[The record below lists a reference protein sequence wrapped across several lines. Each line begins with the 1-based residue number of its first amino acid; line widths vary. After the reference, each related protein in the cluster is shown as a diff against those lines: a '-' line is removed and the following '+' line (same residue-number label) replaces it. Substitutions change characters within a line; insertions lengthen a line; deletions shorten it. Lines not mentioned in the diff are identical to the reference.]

1 MRQPHFAMHAF
12 ATSERFAHLDR
23 KDRDRLEAISKLDEF
38 EPGEE
43 ILAAGHPNDSIC
55 LVVSGLIEVRAKTRR
70 GEVVLCQLRPGDLF
84 GEVEAFA
91 ALPEG
96 VRYIASEDT
105 IVRAVPKNPLRHELL
120 AHRSLAVGLLHA
132 YSRSISEK
140 LRAANEVA
148 AHRESSTGSR
158 SAPPADSAERS
169 PHVSE
174 DEAAWLALLG
184 HELSASPGQPVV
196 EEGEAT
202 RSFFLVRQG
211 ELEVRKKLAGGKERT
226 LARLGP
232 RDLFGFMAFV
242 DGKPRSASVVAAT
255 SAQLAKVDPD
265 ALEKAIHL
273 NFTVGFKFLGTLC
286 GVLGRTYGETV
297 QRLIAAS

>member
-1 MRQPHFAMHAF
+1 MYAF

-38 EPGEE
+38 PPGQE

-55 LVVSGLIEVRAKTRR
+55 LVVSGCIEVRAKTRKA
-70 GEVVLCQLRPGDLF
+70 EVVLCTLRPGDLF

-91 ALPEG
+91 TLPEG
-96 VRYIASEDT
+96 VRYVARDDT
-105 IVRAVPKNPLRHELL
+105 IVRAVPKNPLRHEVL
-120 AHRSLAVGLLHA
+120 AHRNLAVGLLHA

-148 AHRESSTGSR
+148 GGADVSREKSDAALG
-158 SAPPADSAERS
+158 ERA
-169 PHVSE
+169 PHVTE
-174 DEAAWLALLG
+174 EEAAWLALLG
-184 HELSASPGQPVV
+184 HELSASPGEAVV
-196 EEGEAT
+196 EEGDPT
-202 RSFFLVRQG
+202 RSFFLVLDG
-211 ELEVRKKLAGGKERT
+211 ELEVRKRGAAGKERT

-232 RDLFGFMAFV
+232 RDLFGFMSFV
-242 DGKPRSASVVAAT
+242 DGRPRSASVFAAT
-255 SAQLAKVDPD
+255 PTRLARVDRD
-265 ALEKAIHL
+265 ALDKATHL

-297 QRLIAAS
+297 RQVMAGS

>member
-1 MRQPHFAMHAF
+1 MHAF

-38 EPGEE
+38 GPGEE

-70 GEVVLCQLRPGDLF
+70 GEAVLCQLRPGDLF

-91 ALPEG
+91 TLPEG
-96 VRYIASEDT
+96 VRYTAREDT

-140 LRAANEVA
+140 LRAANEIVSRPDAFAGDGVA
-148 AHRESSTGSR
+148 ISSG
-158 SAPPADSAERS
+158 AAERA
-169 PHVSE
+169 PHLSE

-202 RSFFLVRQG
+202 RSFFLVREG
-211 ELEVRKKLAGGKERT
+211 ELEVRKKLSGGKDRT

-286 GVLGRTYGETV
+286 GVLGRTYEETV
-297 QRLIAAS
+297 RQVIAGS

>member
-1 MRQPHFAMHAF
+1 MHAF

-23 KDRDRLEAISKLDEF
+23 RDRDRLEAISKLDEF
-38 EPGEE
+38 DPGEE

-91 ALPEG
+91 TLPEG
-96 VRYIASEDT
+96 VRYVAREDT
-105 IVRAVPKNPLRHELL
+105 IVRAVPKNPLRHEVL
-120 AHRSLAVGLLHA
+120 AHRNLAVGLLHA

-148 AHRESSTGSR
+148 VPPQ
-158 SAPPADSAERS
+158 SAVAGRAAAPTESAERS
-169 PHVSE
+169 PHLSE

-184 HELSASPGQPVV
+184 HEVSAAPGQPVV
-196 EEGEAT
+196 EEGDAT
-202 RSFFLVRQG
+202 RSFFLVREG
-211 ELEVRKKLAGGKERT
+211 ELEVRKKLSGGKDRT

-242 DGKPRSASVVAAT
+242 DGKPRSASVIAAT

-265 ALEKAIHL
+265 ALEKATHL

-297 QRLIAAS
+297 RQVIAAS

>member
-1 MRQPHFAMHAF
+1 MLFR
-12 ATSERFAHLDR
+12 S
-23 KDRDRLEAISKLDEF
+23 
-38 EPGEE
+38 
-43 ILAAGHPNDSIC
+43 
-55 LVVSGLIEVRAKTRR
+55 VRAKTRR

-91 ALPEG
+91 KLPEG
-96 VRYIASEDT
+96 VRYIAREDT
-105 IVRAVPKNPLRHELL
+105 IVRAIPKNPLRHELL
-120 AHRSLAVGLLHA
+120 AHRNLAVGLLHV

-140 LRAANEVA
+140 LRAANEIA
-148 AHRESSTGSR
+148 AQPAASGSAATP
-158 SAPPADSAERS
+158 SDSAERS

-184 HELSASPGQPVV
+184 HELSASPGQRVV

-202 RSFFLVRQG
+202 RSFFLVREG
-211 ELEVRKKLAGGKERT
+211 ELEVRKKLSGGKERT

-232 RDLFGFMAFV
+232 RDLFGVMAFV
-242 DGKPRSASVVAAT
+242 DGKPRSASVFAAT
-255 SAQLAKVDPD
+255 PAQLAKVDLD
-265 ALEKAIHL
+265 ALEKATHL

-297 QRLIAAS
+297 RQVIASS

>member
-1 MRQPHFAMHAF
+1 MHAF
-12 ATSERFAHLDR
+12 ATSERFAHLER
-23 KDRDRLEAISKLDEF
+23 KDRDRLEAMSKLDEF

-55 LVVSGLIEVRAKTRR
+55 LVVSGIVEVRAKTRR
-70 GEVVLCQLRPGDLF
+70 GEIVLCQLRPGDLF

-91 ALPEG
+91 TLPEG
-96 VRYIASEDT
+96 VRYVAREDT

-120 AHRSLAVGLLHA
+120 AHRNLAVGLLHA

-140 LRAANEVA
+140 LRAANEVVAHPDVQRGA
-148 AHRESSTGSR
+148 ASSESV
-158 SAPPADSAERS
+158 ERA

-196 EEGEAT
+196 AEGEAT
-202 RSFFLVRQG
+202 RSFFLVREG
-211 ELEVRKKLAGGKERT
+211 ELEVRKKLSSGKERT

-242 DGKPRSASVVAAT
+242 DGKPRSASVIAAT

-265 ALEKAIHL
+265 ALEKATHL

-297 QRLIAAS
+297 RQLIS

>member
-1 MRQPHFAMHAF
+1 MVHAF

-43 ILAAGHPNDSIC
+43 ILAAGHPNDSLC

-91 ALPEG
+91 TMPEG
-96 VRYIASEDT
+96 VRYIARDDT
-105 IVRAVPKNPLRHELL
+105 IVRAIPKNPLRHELL
-120 AHRSLAVGLLHA
+120 AHRNLAVGLLHS

-148 AHRESSTGSR
+148 VHPEAGAGGRGG
-158 SAPPADSAERS
+158 APAESAERS
-169 PHVSE
+169 PHVTE

-184 HELSASPGQPVV
+184 RELSASPGQPVV
-196 EEGEAT
+196 EEGDAT
-202 RSFFLVRQG
+202 RSFFLVREG
-211 ELEVRKKLAGGKERT
+211 ELEVRKKLSGGKERT

-242 DGKPRSASVVAAT
+242 DGKPRSASVIAAT
-255 SAQLAKVDPD
+255 SVQLARVDPD
-265 ALEKAIHL
+265 ALEKATHL

-297 QRLIAAS
+297 RRVIADS

>member
-1 MRQPHFAMHAF
+1 MRQPRSPMHAF

-38 EPGEE
+38 KAGHE

-91 ALPEG
+91 KLPEG
-96 VRYIASEDT
+96 VRYIAREDT
-105 IVRAVPKNPLRHELL
+105 IVRAIPKNPLRHELL
-120 AHRSLAVGLLHA
+120 AHRNLAVGLLHV

-140 LRAANEVA
+140 LRAANEIA
-148 AHRESSTGSR
+148 AQPAASGSAATP
-158 SAPPADSAERS
+158 SDSAERS

-184 HELSASPGQPVV
+184 HELSASPGQRVV

-202 RSFFLVRQG
+202 RSFFLVREG
-211 ELEVRKKLAGGKERT
+211 ELEVRKKIPGGKERT

-232 RDLFGFMAFV
+232 RDLFGVMAFV
-242 DGKPRSASVVAAT
+242 DGKPRSASVFAAT
-255 SAQLAKVDPD
+255 PAQLAKVDLD
-265 ALEKAIHL
+265 ALEKATHL

-297 QRLIAAS
+297 RQVIASS

>member
-1 MRQPHFAMHAF
+1 MHAF

-23 KDRDRLEAISKLDEF
+23 RDRDRLEAMSKLDEF

-55 LVVSGLIEVRAKTRR
+55 LVVSGLVEVTAKTRR
-70 GEVVLCQLRPGDLF
+70 GEVLLCQLGPGDLF

-91 ALPEG
+91 TLPEG
-96 VRYIASEDT
+96 VRYLARGDT
-105 IVRAVPKNPLRHELL
+105 IVRAILKNPLRHELL
-120 AHRSLAVGLLHA
+120 AHRNLAVGLLHA

-148 AHRESSTGSR
+148 VHPDAAAGSAA
-158 SAPPADSAERS
+158 APSESAERS

-184 HELSASPGQPVV
+184 KELLASPGQSVV
-196 EEGEAT
+196 EEGDGS
-202 RSFFLVRQG
+202 RSFFLVREG
-211 ELEVRKKLAGGKERT
+211 ELEVRKKLSGGKQRT

-242 DGKPRSASVVAAT
+242 DGKPRSASVFAAT
-255 SAQLAKVDPD
+255 SAQLAKVEPD
-265 ALEKAIHL
+265 ALEKATHL

-286 GVLGRTYGETV
+286 GVLGRTYDDTV
-297 QRLIAAS
+297 RRVIASA

>member
-1 MRQPHFAMHAF
+1 MPAF
-12 ATSERFAHLDR
+12 ATSERFAQLDR
-23 KDRDRLEAISKLDEF
+23 RDRDRLEAMSKLDEF

-43 ILAAGHPNDSIC
+43 LLAAGHPNDSIC
-55 LVVSGLIEVRAKTRR
+55 LVVSGLVEVTAKTRR
-70 GEVVLCQLRPGDLF
+70 GEVLLCQLRPGDLF

-91 ALPEG
+91 TLPEG
-96 VRYIASEDT
+96 VRYIARGDT
-105 IVRAVPKNPLRHELL
+105 IVRAIAKNPLRHEVL
-120 AHRSLAVGLLHA
+120 AHRNLAVGLLHA

-148 AHRESSTGSR
+148 VHPDAAAGRAAAPSESV
-158 SAPPADSAERS
+158 ERS

-184 HELSASPGQPVV
+184 HELLASPGQSVV
-196 EEGEAT
+196 EEGDAT
-202 RSFFLVRQG
+202 RSFFLVREG
-211 ELEVRKKLAGGKERT
+211 ELEVRKKLSGGKERT

-242 DGKPRSASVVAAT
+242 DGKPRSASVFAAT
-255 SAQLAKVDPD
+255 SVQLAKVEPD
-265 ALEKAIHL
+265 ALEKATRL

-297 QRLIAAS
+297 RRVIASA

>member
-1 MRQPHFAMHAF
+1 MHAF

-38 EPGEE
+38 VPGQE

-55 LVVSGLIEVRAKTRR
+55 LVVSGLIEVKAKTRR
-70 GEVVLCQLRPGDLF
+70 GEIALCTLRPGDLF

-91 ALPEG
+91 TLPEG
-96 VRYIASEDT
+96 VRYVAREDT
-105 IVRAVPKNPLRHELL
+105 IVRAVPKNPLRHALL
-120 AHRSLAVGLLHA
+120 AHRNLAVGLLHA

-148 AHRESSTGSR
+148 VSQEI
-158 SAPPADSAERS
+158 SAEGRGAAPVERS

-184 HELSASPGQPVV
+184 QELSAAPGEAVV
-196 EEGEAT
+196 EEGDAT
-202 RSFFLVRQG
+202 RSFFLVREG
-211 ELEVRKKLAGGKERT
+211 ELEVRKKVSGGKERT

-242 DGKPRSASVVAAT
+242 DGKPRSASVFAAT
-255 SAQLAKVDPD
+255 PAQLAKVDPD
-265 ALEKAIHL
+265 ALDKAIHL

-297 QRLIAAS
+297 RRLIAGS

>member
-1 MRQPHFAMHAF
+1 MHAF
-12 ATSERFAHLDR
+12 ATSDRFAHLDR
-23 KDRDRLEAISKLDEF
+23 KDRDRLEALSKLDEF

-55 LVVSGLIEVRAKTRR
+55 LVVSGTVEVRAKTRR
-70 GEVVLCQLRPGDLF
+70 GELVLCKLGPGDLF

-91 ALPEG
+91 TLPEG
-96 VRYIASEDT
+96 VRYVAREDT
-105 IVRAVPKNPLRHELL
+105 IVRAVPKNPLRHEVL
-120 AHRSLAVGLLHA
+120 AHRTLAVGLLHA

-140 LRAANEVA
+140 LRAANEVV
-148 AHRESSTGSR
+148 SQPDVSR
-158 SAPPADSAERS
+158 GPAPSESAERA

-174 DEAAWLALLG
+174 DEAAWLSLLG
-184 HELSASPGQPVV
+184 QQLSAAPGEPVV

-202 RSFFLVRQG
+202 RSFFLVREG
-211 ELEVRKKLAGGKERT
+211 ELEVRKKVASGKDRT

-242 DGKPRSASVVAAT
+242 DGKPRSASVIAAT
-255 SAQLAKVDPD
+255 SAQLARVDPD
-265 ALEKAIHL
+265 ALEKATHL

-297 QRLIAAS
+297 RQVIAAS

>member
-1 MRQPHFAMHAF
+1 MFAF
-12 ATSERFAHLDR
+12 ATSERFEHLDR
-23 KDRDRLEAISKLDEF
+23 KDRDRLEAMSKLDEF
-38 EPGEE
+38 APGEE
-43 ILAAGHPNDSIC
+43 ILAAGHPNDSVC
-55 LVVSGLIEVRAKTRR
+55 LIVSGLVEVKAKTRR
-70 GEVVLCQLRPGDLF
+70 GEVVLCTLRPGDLF

-91 ALPEG
+91 TLPEG
-96 VRYIASEDT
+96 VRYVAREDT

-120 AHRSLAVGLLHA
+120 AHRNLAVGLLHA

-148 AHRESSTGSR
+148 LSPDASVSSRAAVLSDT
-158 SAPPADSAERS
+158 AERS
-169 PHVSE
+169 PHLSE

-184 HELSASPGQPVV
+184 HQRSASPGEPVV
-196 EEGEAT
+196 EEGEST
-202 RSFFLVRQG
+202 RSFFLVREG
-211 ELEVRKKLAGGKERT
+211 ELEVRKKLSGGKERT

-242 DGKPRSASVVAAT
+242 DGKPRSASVFAAT
-255 SAQLAKVDPD
+255 PAQLVQVDRD
-265 ALEKAIHL
+265 ALDKATHL

-297 QRLIAAS
+297 RQLIAGS